1 MVTRCGRPSLK
12 RISTGKTPAP
22 VSWRTRTPPSCAGT
36 TPSSASKNQVP
47 ITGCPASLSSSFVV
61 KMRSRARASS
71 SVGFCTKTVSERFI
85 SRAMTS
91 IWSSES
97 PSPSVNTA
105 SGLKRCSIA
114 GRRSPR
120 EQVSD
125 ALELGDSPFVG
136 DVAGI
141 QRRFRLDQDDV
152 DFLVSDGAVLD
163 AARHNDK
170 FAFLDDGFV
179 ATEFHPQRTFHD
191 QKQFVFVFMMMPDKF
206 AF

>member
-1 MVTRCGRPSLK
+1 MVTRWGRPSLK

-22 VSWRTRTPPSCAGT
+22 VSCRMWTPPSCAGT

-97 PSPSVNTA
+97 PSPSV
-105 SGLKRCSIA
+105 
-114 GRRSPR
+114 
-120 EQVSD
+120 QVSD

-141 QRRFRLDQDDV
+141 QRRFWLDQDDV
-152 DFLVSDGAVLD
+152 DFLVSDGAVFD

-191 QKQFVFVFMMMPDKF
+191 QKQFVFVFM
-206 AF
+206 